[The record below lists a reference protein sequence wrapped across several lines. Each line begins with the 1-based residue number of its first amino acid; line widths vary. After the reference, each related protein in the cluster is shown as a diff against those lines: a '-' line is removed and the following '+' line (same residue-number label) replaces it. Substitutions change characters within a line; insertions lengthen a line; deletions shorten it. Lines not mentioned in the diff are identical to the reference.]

1 MHSAG
6 NGMHLFRRSVNA
18 AAAESVAGAR
28 MPALKE
34 PSQVSIIPGLRWW
47 IIGLIFAVTCI
58 NYINRSS
65 IGLLYTQFGGE
76 LHIST
81 VQYGWVGAILLLAY
95 AVSQLVSGRLYDC
108 FGARAGFTLSVVV
121 WCVAAMAHSL
131 IMGFV
136 GFASCS
142 FLLGLGEAGN
152 WPGAAKVVAEWFP
165 QKERALGMAIFAGGA
180 STGGVVAPLLIASLI
195 DPLVG
200 WRLTFLITGGIGLFW
215 LIAWLYLYHPLA
227 RHPRVSQA
235 ERGYILAGQPPQ
247 TGTSAPTMRQLLSL
261 RQTWGI
267 LLARFCVDPIWWLY
281 LLWMPAYLK
290 DVHHLNL
297 QTIGAFQWF
306 PYLCAAI
313 GGLTGGWLSGRL
325 IGRGFSLNAARKIS
339 LAIPACIMPFS
350 ILAARAQSTHA
361 AVALIGMTLFGFQMW
376 TSNAQTLPSD
386 FFSQASVGSVAGM
399 GGVASGTSCLL
410 FNLYTGWMVSHFGY
424 AAVII
429 VAGLLVPVG
438 AIGLFV
444 VAGSIRPIESAC
456 FSQAICSTTKL
467 SQ

>member
-1 MHSAG
+1 MARGKRSVALEKRNIGANTLQSGGRIPGGRCFSMERKGGSAMHSAG

-142 FLLGLGEAGN
+142 FLWDWVRQVTGLARQRWLPNGSRRKSAPWG
-152 WPGAAKVVAEWFP
+152 WPSLLE
-165 QKERALGMAIFAGGA
+165 
-180 STGGVVAPLLIASLI
+180 APL
-195 DPLVG
+195 
-200 WRLTFLITGGIGLFW
+200 
-215 LIAWLYLYHPLA
+215 
-227 RHPRVSQA
+227 
-235 ERGYILAGQPPQ
+235 
-247 TGTSAPTMRQLLSL
+247 
-261 RQTWGI
+261 
-267 LLARFCVDPIWWLY
+267 
-281 LLWMPAYLK
+281 
-290 DVHHLNL
+290 
-297 QTIGAFQWF
+297 
-306 PYLCAAI
+306 
-313 GGLTGGWLSGRL
+313 
-325 IGRGFSLNAARKIS
+325 
-339 LAIPACIMPFS
+339 
-350 ILAARAQSTHA
+350 RA
-361 AVALIGMTLFGFQMW
+361 V
-376 TSNAQTLPSD
+376 
-386 FFSQASVGSVAGM
+386 
-399 GGVASGTSCLL
+399 
-410 FNLYTGWMVSHFGY
+410 
-424 AAVII
+424 
-429 VAGLLVPVG
+429 
-438 AIGLFV
+438 
-444 VAGSIRPIESAC
+444 
-456 FSQAICSTTKL
+456 
-467 SQ
+467 